1 MPNWCNNY
9 IVISGDKEKMKP
21 IYDYFE
27 SSQAE
32 LDKHYED
39 KSVILKENLV
49 MNTLVPHDEEYK
61 KIEAGGDYLLNPQTE
76 FYGTKWDF
84 DFSECNTS
92 DISKDTIAF
101 SPLTA
106 WSPPSQF
113 CQKLAV
119 KYGVQVSV
127 QYDEPG
133 VGFVGKEVYYPDGTL
148 DEEFY
153 DNYLEGMYK
162 LQPEDFWECEVENN
176 MTYCKE
182 EGKTFEETY
191 NDMFSF
197 ITKESEIKELKEVYD
212 EIEVEVED

>member
-9 IVISGDKEKMKP
+9 ITISGDKEKMKP
-21 IYDYFE
+21 IYDFFK
-27 SSQAE
+27 
-32 LDKHYED
+32 DKETTEAD
-39 KSVILKENLV
+39 CLV
-49 MNTLVPHDEEYK
+49 MSSLVPHDEEYE
-61 KIEAGGDYLLNPQTE
+61 KIKASGEYLLNPQTE

-84 DFSECNTS
+84 SIGEANVHDITEECIT
-92 DISKDTIAF
+92 F
-101 SPLTA
+101 GPQTA
-106 WSPPSQF
+106 WSPPSAF

-119 KYGVQVSV
+119 KYGVEVSV

-133 VGFVGKEVYYPDGTL
+133 IGFVGKEVYYPDGTL

-153 DNYLEGMYK
+153 ENYLEGMYK

-197 ITKESEIKELKEVYD
+197 ITKESEIKELREVYD
-212 EIEVEVED
+212 EIEVEVEE

>member
-9 IVISGDKEKMKP
+9 ITISGDKEKMKP
-21 IYDYFE
+21 IYDFFK
-27 SSQAE
+27 
-32 LDKHYED
+32 DKETTEAD
-39 KSVILKENLV
+39 CLV
-49 MNTLVPHDEEYK
+49 MSSLVPHDEEYE
-61 KIEAGGDYLLNPQTE
+61 KIKASGEYLLNPQTE

-84 DFSECNTS
+84 SIGEANVHDITEECIT
-92 DISKDTIAF
+92 F
-101 SPLTA
+101 GPQTA
-106 WSPPSQF
+106 WSPPSAF

-119 KYGVQVSV
+119 KYGVEVSV

-133 VGFVGKEVYYPDGTL
+133 IGFVGKEVYYPDGNL

-153 DNYLEGMYK
+153 ENYLEGMYK

-197 ITKESEIKELKEVYD
+197 ITKESEIKELREVYD
-212 EIEVEVED
+212 EIEVEVEE